1 MVRLMVPPSVY
12 SVMAASSVTS
22 VPGKLTPGADDGRI
36 HHAPV
41 ISAVVAVVITSMTTT
56 QTVPP
61 CWQKNT
67 KVDNNRF
74 FFGSVKLSK

>member
-41 ISAVVAVVITSMTTT
+41 ISAVVAVVTTSMTTT

-61 CWQKNT
+61 CWQKNI
-67 KVDNNRF
+67 KVDNNLF
-74 FFGSVKLSK
+74 FFGFV

>member
-1 MVRLMVPPSVY
+1 MVLRLMVPPSVY

-22 VPGKLTPGADDGRI
+22 VPRKLTPGTDDGRI

-41 ISAVVAVVITSMTTT
+41 ISAVVAVVTTSMTTT

-61 CWQKNT
+61 CWQT
-67 KVDNNRF
+67 M
-74 FFGSVKLSK
+74 